1 MYSLKLSEIV
11 DSCLSNN
18 YPSTFQL
25 YTNIQQY
32 AVNLNHFR
40 IYSFILRYNKK
51 ALVFLLCPFS
61 FHLISKFNQIENAV
75 SLRNLDENTQV
86 QHFSHRSSHF
96 TREYSPG
103 ELRVQLHH
111 LSCHNVQ
118 WLNFP
123 TVSTLDIQHYF
134 AFLFLRSA
142 CLSANWKKA
151 RTGSEK
157 QPSYSK

>member
-151 RTGSEK
+151 RTSWEK

>member
-1 MYSLKLSEIV
+1 MYRCTLSSWVKL
-11 DSCLSNN
+11 LTAA
-18 YPSTFQL
+18 YPITTQARFNFTQIYNSTLLTWTTSVF
-25 YTNIQQY
+25 I
-32 AVNLNHFR
+32 H
-40 IYSFILRYNKK
+40 SFWDTIKRP
-51 ALVFLLCPFS
+51 LVFLLCPFS

-151 RTGSEK
+151 RTG
-157 QPSYSK
+157 